1 MKDAEKGFALWF
13 TGLPCSGKTTL
24 AVLVSKK
31 LRFLGY
37 DVEHLDGDSFRLA
50 YSKELGF
57 SKKDRE
63 KNVSRAARF
72 AARFV
77 QKNVVVAAA
86 FVSPYRNMREHARKL
101 MGSRFIEIYLRCPL
115 SVCEKRDVK
124 GMYQLARLGKIKN
137 FTGVSAPYETPLK
150 PEIVLD
156 TDSLGSEECVDR
168 IMAYLDSKKFVG
180 LKTVS
185 TKKSW
190 AA

>member
-1 MKDAEKGFALWF
+1 
-13 TGLPCSGKTTL
+13 
-24 AVLVSKK
+24 
-31 LRFLGY
+31 
-37 DVEHLDGDSFRLA
+37 
-50 YSKELGF
+50 
-57 SKKDRE
+57 
-63 KNVSRAARF
+63 
-72 AARFV
+72 
-77 QKNVVVAAA
+77 
-86 FVSPYRNMREHARKL
+86 